1 MNDPK
6 KLASKG
12 RYGDT
17 MLAHINPEEAALLK
31 ARGGS
36 GTINPKTGLPEF
48 YGYYQYNQPNQ
59 ATLDAQKAAEKAATK
74 KAAGPQ
80 YIPRGQRV
88 QTGPQPAA
96 NFTPNAANMDLVN
109 RAYGNIGRA
118 SVGTNLNQ
126 IDQGGQNY
134 WMNQLNS
141 GAISPQDFAGI
152 FSKAAQAAQ
161 PETANMYQNQAL
173 SQIRGA
179 RPSGEAQQFYQPVY
193 QPQYQN
199 YNSSA
204 QPVMNQQT
212 GQPSSGNVLTPA
224 IARTLMQM
232 AETTGL
238 PKSES
243 DKYGG
248 YAAIKAL
255 YNAGGGSSAQ
265 PGQQQQMQQQA
276 QFNPYTNSFGATGGA
291 FPTQTPFSYQQPAAQ
306 LQNPFS
312 YQTTTGQ
319 PNRDYGLAY
328 SKPMQLPQY
337 VYDTIRDV
345 DSYQS
350 QPVQAYQSTRP
361 APITSSGPSKAI
373 VGRSSQV
380 RGTPNVMAAPV
391 TKAKGGIASLL
402 KKHK

>member
-1 MNDPK
+1 MASNPNNPYSAQTNNDF
-6 KLASKG
+6 LE
-12 RYGDT
+12 RY
-17 MLAHINPEEAALLK
+17 
-31 ARGGS
+31 
-36 GTINPKTGLPEF
+36 TGI
-48 YGYYQYNQPNQ
+48 NQ
-59 ATLDAQKAAEKAATK
+59 ATRDAQLAAEKAATK

-80 YIPRGQRV
+80 YIPRNQKV

-96 NFTPNAANMDLVN
+96 NFTPNAGNMNLVN
-109 RAYGNIGRA
+109 QAYGNIGRS

-179 RPSGEAQQFYQPVY
+179 RPSGDAQQFYQPVY

-204 QPVMNQQT
+204 QPVMNPQT
-212 GQPSSGNVLTPA
+212 GQPASGNVLTPA

-265 PGQQQQMQQQA
+265 PGQQFNA
-276 QFNPYTNSFGATGGA
+276 PPLPFNPYTNSFGATGGA
-291 FPTQTPFSYQQPAAQ
+291 FPTQTPFSYQQTATQPAAQ
-306 LQNPFS
+306 PQTPFSYQQPAAQPSTPFS
-312 YQTTTGQ
+312 YQTALGQ
-319 PNRDYGLAY
+319 PKTDYGLSY

-361 APITSSGPSKAI
+361 VLPTSSGPSKAI

-391 TKAKGGIASLL
+391 VKAKGGIASLL

>member
-1 MNDPK
+1 MRDPK
-6 KLASKG
+6 NLASKG

-59 ATLDAQKAAEKAATK
+59 ATLDAQKAAEKAA
-74 KAAGPQ
+74 
-80 YIPRGQRV
+80 
-88 QTGPQPAA
+88 
-96 NFTPNAANMDLVN
+96 
-109 RAYGNIGRA
+109 
-118 SVGTNLNQ
+118 
-126 IDQGGQNY
+126 
-134 WMNQLNS
+134 S
-141 GAISPQDFAGI
+141 GATKIAPRVVLTPEQR
-152 FSKAAQAAQ
+152 QANIARDL
-161 PETANMYQNQAL
+161 AL
-173 SQIRGA
+173 SQTRGA
-179 RPSGEAQQFYQPVY
+179 RPSGQDSQFYQPAY
-193 QPQYQN
+193 QSQYQN
-199 YNSSA
+199 YGNPLTAFNVSNYGTNPAMSRSMRDATAPGAGGAGDYYKHLQSYASLFGTQPDNNNINFDTLLKDMQRYGISA
-204 QPVMNQQT
+204 QDLQNA
-212 GQPSSGNVLTPA
+212 SSYNPA
-224 IARTLMQM
+224 PF
-232 AETTGL
+232 GV
-238 PKSES
+238 
-243 DKYGG
+243 GG
-248 YAAIKAL
+248 M
-255 YNAGGGSSAQ
+255 
-265 PGQQQQMQQQA
+265 PQMQTPFSYQQPMQQPMQQRQA
-276 QFNPYTNSFGATGGA
+276 QFNPYTNNFGATAGA
-291 FPTQTPFSYQQPAAQ
+291 FPTQTPFSYQTATGKQSITPLTASATT
-306 LQNPFS
+306 PFTS
-312 YQTTTGQ
+312 TSTPFNYQTTTGQ

-361 APITSSGPSKAI
+361 VLPTSSGPSKAI

>member
-48 YGYYQYNQPNQ
+48 YGQWQMKQ
-59 ATLDAQKAAEKAATK
+59 MEEQKKAEAEAAAAAAKK
-74 KAAGPQ
+74 KAAASAPA
-80 YIPRGQRV
+80 PALTPAQR
-88 QTGPQPAA
+88 Q
-96 NFTPNAANMDLVN
+96 ANMARDL
-109 RAYGNIGRA
+109 
-118 SVGTNLNQ
+118 
-126 IDQGGQNY
+126 
-134 WMNQLNS
+134 
-141 GAISPQDFAGI
+141 
-152 FSKAAQAAQ
+152 
-161 PETANMYQNQAL
+161 AL
-173 SQIRGA
+173 SQTRGA
-179 RPSGEAQQFYQPVY
+179 RPSGQDSQFYQPAY
-193 QPQYQN
+193 QSQYQN
-199 YNSSA
+199 YGNPLTAFNVSNYGTNPAMSRSMRDATAPGAGGAGDYYKHLQSYASLFGTQPDNNNINFDTLLKDMQRYGISA
-204 QPVMNQQT
+204 QDLQNASSYNPAPSGVGGGGNKTQQYVDPST
-212 GQPSSGNVLTPA
+212 GRS
-224 IARTLMQM
+224 
-232 AETTGL
+232 TGL
-238 PKSES
+238 ADIP
-243 DKYGG
+243 
-248 YAAIKAL
+248 
-255 YNAGGGSSAQ
+255 
-265 PGQQQQMQQQA
+265 QMQTPFSYQQPMQQRQA
-276 QFNPYTNSFGATGGA
+276 SFNPYTNNFGATGGA
-291 FPTQTPFSYQQPAAQ
+291 FPTQTPFSYQTATGKQSITPLTASATT
-306 LQNPFS
+306 PFTS
-312 YQTTTGQ
+312 TSTPFNYQTTTGQ

-361 APITSSGPSKAI
+361 VLPTSSGPSKAI

-391 TKAKGGIASLL
+391 VKAKGGIASLL

>member
-1 MNDPK
+1 MYTGPMYD
-6 KLASKG
+6 
-12 RYGDT
+12 
-17 MLAHINPEEAALLK
+17 AA
-31 ARGGS
+31 
-36 GTINPKTGLPEF
+36 TI
-48 YGYYQYNQPNQ
+48 
-59 ATLDAQKAAEKAATK
+59 AAQQAAEKAASGK
-74 KAAGPQ
+74 VAGPK
-80 YIPRGQRV
+80 YIPRDQRV
-88 QTGPQPAA
+88 QTGPQPPA
-96 NFTPNAANMDLVN
+96 NFAPNAANMNLVN
-109 RAYGNIGRA
+109 QAYGNIGRA
-118 SVGTNLNQ
+118 GVGTNLNQ

-179 RPSGEAQQFYQPVY
+179 RPSGDAQQFYQPVY

-199 YNSSA
+199 YNSRA

-212 GQPSSGNVLTPA
+212 GQPSSGNVLTPEL
-224 IARTLMQM
+224 ARTLMQM

-265 PGQQQQMQQQA
+265 PGQQFNA
-276 QFNPYTNSFGATGGA
+276 PSLPFNPYTNSFGATGGA
-291 FPTQTPFSYQQPAAQ
+291 FPTQTPFSYQQTATQPAAQ
-306 LQNPFS
+306 PQTPFSYQQPAAQSQNPFS
-312 YQTTTGQ
+312 YQTATGQ
-319 PNRDYGLAY
+319 PNKDYGLSY
-328 SKPMQLPQY
+328 SAPMQLPRY

-361 APITSSGPSKAI
+361 APVTSSGPSKAI
-373 VGRSSQV
+373 VGRSSQI

-391 TKAKGGIASLL
+391 AKAKGGIASLL

>member
-1 MNDPK
+1 MDYY
-6 KLASKG
+6 SD
-12 RYGDT
+12 RY
-17 MLAHINPEEAALLK
+17 
-31 ARGGS
+31 
-36 GTINPKTGLPEF
+36 TGLS
-48 YGYYQYNQPNQ
+48 Q
-59 ATLDAQKAAEKAATK
+59 ATRDAQLAAEKAATK

-80 YIPRGQRV
+80 YIPRNQRV
-88 QTGPQPAA
+88 QSGPQPAA
-96 NFTPNAANMDLVN
+96 NFTPNAANMSLVN
-109 RAYGNIGRA
+109 QAYGNIGRA
-118 SVGTNLNQ
+118 SVGANQNQ

-161 PETANMYQNQAL
+161 PATANMYQNQAL

-179 RPSGEAQQFYQPVY
+179 RPSGEAEQFYQPVY

-212 GQPSSGNVLTPA
+212 GQPSSGNTLTPA

-248 YAAIKAL
+248 YAAVKAM
-255 YNAGGGSSAQ
+255 YNAGGGSSAL
-265 PGQQQQMQQQA
+265 PGQQQQQA

-291 FPTQTPFSYQQPAAQ
+291 FPTQTPFSYQPTATQPQTPFSYQQPATQ
-306 LQNPFS
+306 PSTPFS
-312 YQTTTGQ
+312 YQTATGQ
-319 PNRDYGLAY
+319 PNKNYGLSY
-328 SKPMQLPQY
+328 SAPMQLPQY

-361 APITSSGPSKAI
+361 VLPTSSGPSKAI
-373 VGRSSQV
+373 VGRSSQM

-391 TKAKGGIASLL
+391 AKAKGGIASLL

>member
-1 MNDPK
+1 MPYYSD
-6 KLASKG
+6 L
-12 RYGDT
+12 YG
-17 MLAHINPEEAALLK
+17 L
-31 ARGGS
+31 
-36 GTINPKTGLPEF
+36 
-48 YGYYQYNQPNQ
+48 PNQ

-74 KAAGPQ
+74 KTTSGPK
-80 YIPRGQRV
+80 YIPRNQRT
-88 QTGPQPAA
+88 QSGPQPAA
-96 NFTPNAANMDLVN
+96 NFTPNAGNMNLVN
-109 RAYGNIGRA
+109 QAYGNIGRA
-118 SVGTNLNQ
+118 SVGANQNQ

-161 PETANMYQNQAL
+161 PATANMYQNQAL

-179 RPSGEAQQFYQPVY
+179 RPSGEAEQFYQPVY

-212 GQPSSGNVLTPA
+212 GQPSFGNTLTPA
-224 IARTLMQM
+224 IARTLMQRSM
-232 AETTGL
+232 TTGL
-238 PKSES
+238 PYSES

-248 YAAIKAL
+248 YAAIKAM
-255 YNAGGGSSAQ
+255 YDKSGGDYSGSNAPYPQ
-265 PGQQQQMQQQA
+265 QQQA

-291 FPTQTPFSYQQPAAQ
+291 FPTQTPFSYQPTATQPATQPQTPFSYQQPAAQ

-312 YQTTTGQ
+312 YQTATGQ
-319 PNRDYGLAY
+319 PNKNYGY
-328 SKPMQLPQY
+328 SYSAPMQLPQY
-337 VYDTIRDV
+337 VYDTIRDI

-350 QPVQAYQSTRP
+350 QPVQAYQSTKP
-361 APITSSGPSKAI
+361 VLPTSSGPSKAI

-391 TKAKGGIASLL
+391 AKAKGGIASLL